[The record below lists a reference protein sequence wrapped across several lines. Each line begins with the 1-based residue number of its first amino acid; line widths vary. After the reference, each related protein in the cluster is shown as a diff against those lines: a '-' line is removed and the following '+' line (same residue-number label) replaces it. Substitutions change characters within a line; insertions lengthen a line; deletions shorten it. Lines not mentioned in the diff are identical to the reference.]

1 MAYQIQRLPGG
12 DSPDVAF
19 YDGYQRGHLDTAKM
33 LGRRSMAYMFVGGF
47 FGAAM
52 TFLIF
57 SSGIWAQ
64 ITTGPKVIEDPLAL
78 GVEKPKQYARA
89 IDFAKQYTVGIIAET
104 AGRRSGGIGGYRVP
118 GQQHVGSGIV
128 LDENGYILT
137 NSHVIPDSTSN
148 LEVVL
153 GEKAYPARFVGRRAD
168 YDLAVIKINATALKA
183 ASLGDSDKVEQGDV
197 VIALGSPYGLM
208 HTATEGII
216 SFVGRDGA
224 IAGTLVPNYLQ
235 TSAAINAGNSGG
247 PLIDLT
253 GRVVGINTW
262 KIPGSANE
270 GGADG
275 LGFAIPINV
284 ARKVSERILKGD
296 DRSADAKLSSTPRN
310 TRSAFL
316 GIEAEKGLRTDLPED
331 GVVIK
336 TIIVGGAAEQ
346 ADLKAGDLILAV
358 ADVKVTNYEKLVEV
372 LGKQDP
378 GADVEI
384 RYRRDGEERITKVK
398 LGGRNK

>member
-1 MAYQIQRLPGG
+1 MRYTAQRLEGG
-12 DSPDVAF
+12 DTPDVAF
-19 YDGYQRGHLDTAKM
+19 YDGYQRGHLDTARM

-64 ITTGPKVIEDPLAL
+64 LTSGEKVVEDPVAL
-78 GVEKPKQYARA
+78 GVEKPKHFVRA
-89 IDFAKQYTVGIIAET
+89 IEFAKQFTVGIIAET
-104 AGRRSGGIGGYRVP
+104 AGRRGAIFGGYRVP

-128 LDENGYILT
+128 ISEEGYVLT
-137 NSHVIPDSTSN
+137 NSHVIPDSAVN

-168 YDLAVIKINATALKA
+168 YDLAVIKINAKGLKA

-197 VIALGSPYGLM
+197 VIAIGSPYGLF

-235 TSAAINAGNSGG
+235 TSAAINSGNSGG

-253 GRVVGINTW
+253 GRVIGLNTW
-262 KIPGSANE
+262 KIPGSAGE

-275 LGFAIPINV
+275 LGFAIPINI
-284 ARKVSERILKGD
+284 ARRVSERILKGD
-296 DRSADAKLSSTPRN
+296 DRAADAKLSGTPRN
-310 TRSAFL
+310 TRGAFL
-316 GIEAEKGLRTDLPED
+316 GIEAERGYRPDLPED
-331 GVVIK
+331 GVAIK

-346 ADLKAGDLILAV
+346 ADLKAGDVILAIEGIR
-358 ADVKVTNYEKLVEV
+358 VTNYERLVEV
-372 LGKQDP
+372 LGRQEP
-378 GADVEI
+378 GKEIEI
-384 RYRRDGEERITKVK
+384 RYRRDGEERITKAR